1 MLVPLSWLK
10 DFVDIDM
17 EPKELEKKLFDCGF
31 EVEEC
36 WEVGKD
42 VSNVVVGEV
51 LTCEAIPDTHLHV
64 CTVNAGEHG
73 TFQVCCGADNVKAGG
88 KYPLALVGATV
99 IETEKDH
106 VTVIG
111 VATIKKGMLR
121 GYDSEG
127 MLCSGVELGVSED
140 MYPGAGYN
148 GLLVFPED
156 TEVGI
161 DVKPLLGLDDWIF
174 DVSITAN
181 RPDCQS
187 IYGLARE
194 VAAALDKP
202 LKEID
207 LSYTETDVENAGFS
221 VTVEDPDL
229 CPRYIGH
236 YVYDVKLGESPL
248 WMKRRLSMVG
258 NNAINN
264 IVDITNYIMRELGQP
279 MHAFDGNF
287 LEDNKIVVRRAKEG
301 EKIVTLDEN
310 EFELTTDNLVI
321 CDGKKPVALAGIMGG
336 LNSEIRDTT
345 TTVTFEAAKFMRD
358 NIRKSSRALGQ
369 SSDSSAAFAKG
380 VYEYTTVIAM
390 KRALHLIEQLGAGKV
405 SKTHVDV
412 NTGNSLEKKEMKA
425 SIKKVNGV
433 LGIEVPENEIKRILT
448 NLNFEPVI
456 NGDELTIKIP
466 AYREDME
473 DYPDISEELIRMYGY
488 DHVKPTFLTD
498 AGVTMGGRNLKQK
511 TELRIKRA
519 LCAQGAFEGMHY
531 SFFSPSDLDLLRF
544 PEDAPERN
552 VIRILNPINED
563 LSVMRS
569 TLAAQMIHAIA
580 RNQKKGTLE
589 GRIFE
594 LANRFVPKSLPL
606 TEYPEEKST
615 LCIGIFGD
623 GEDIFTLKGLAE
635 NVAGALHL
643 SFKYEPTTKTFLH
656 PYRAAKITCEGEEIG
671 YLGQIT
677 YEIQDD
683 TDMRIPAYICEID
696 LSVLEKWYGKT
707 PNYEPLPKF
716 PVVKRD
722 LALIMDKTV
731 TCGGVEEAIY
741 GSCKYV
747 TDVHLFDV
755 YEGLP
760 IPPTKKSMAFTIT
773 FTPKDEELKD
783 DAINGFVDK
792 MLRKLSFTMGIEIRS

>member
-1 MLVPLSWLK
+1 
-10 DFVDIDM
+10 
-17 EPKELEKKLFDCGF
+17 
-31 EVEEC
+31 
-36 WEVGKD
+36 
-42 VSNVVVGEV
+42 
-51 LTCEAIPDTHLHV
+51 
-64 CTVNAGEHG
+64 
-73 TFQVCCGADNVKAGG
+73 
-88 KYPLALVGATV
+88 
-99 IETEKDH
+99 
-106 VTVIG
+106 
-111 VATIKKGMLR
+111 
-121 GYDSEG
+121 

-148 GLLVFPED
+148 GLLVFPAD
-156 TEVGI
+156 TEVGA
-161 DVKPLLGLDDWIF
+161 DVKPLLGLDEWIF

-207 LSYTETDVENAGFS
+207 LSYTETDVENEGFS

-248 WMKRRLSMVG
+248 WMKRRLAMVG
-258 NNAINN
+258 NNSINN

-279 MHAFDGNF
+279 MHAFDGQF
-287 LEDNKIVVRRAKEG
+287 LEDNKIVVRRAKAG

-369 SSDSSAAFAKG
+369 SSDSSAAFSKG

-390 KRALHLIEQLGAGKV
+390 KRALHLIEELGAGKV

-433 LGIEVPENEIKRILT
+433 LGIEVPEDEIKRILT

-473 DYPDISEELIRMYGY
+473 NYPDIAEELIRMYGY
-488 DHVKPTFLTD
+488 DHVQPTFLKN
-498 AGVTMGGRNLKQK
+498 ANVTMGGRNLRQK

-519 LCAQGAFEGMHY
+519 LCSQGAFEGMHY

-544 PEDAPERN
+544 PEDAAERN
-552 VIRILNPINED
+552 AIRILNPINED
-563 LSVMRS
+563 LSLMRT

-589 GRIFE
+589 GRLFE
-594 LANRFVPKSLPL
+594 LGNRFIPKSLPL
-606 TEYPEEKST
+606 TEYPEEKAT

-635 NVAGALHL
+635 NVASALHI
-643 SFKYEPTTKTFLH
+643 SFRYEPTTKTFLH
-656 PYRAAKITCEGEEIG
+656 PYRAAKILCEGEEVG

-677 YEIQDD
+677 YEIQND

-696 LSVLEKWYGKT
+696 LSLLEKWYGKT
-707 PNYEPLPKF
+707 PTFQPLSKF
-716 PVVKRD
+716 ATVKRD

-731 TCGGVEEAIY
+731 TCGEVEDAIY
-741 GSCKYV
+741 GSCKFV
-747 TDVHLFDV
+747 TDVKLFDV
-755 YEGLP
+755 YEGMP
-760 IPPTKKSMAFTIT
+760 IPPTKKSMAYTIT
-773 FTPKDEELKD
+773 FTPKDEELTD
-783 DAINGFVDK
+783 DAISGYIVK
-792 MLRKLSFTMGIEIRS
+792 ILRKLQFTMGIEIRS

>member
-1 MLVPLSWLK
+1 M
-10 DFVDIDM
+10 
-17 EPKELEKKLFDCGF
+17 
-31 EVEEC
+31 
-36 WEVGKD
+36 
-42 VSNVVVGEV
+42 
-51 LTCEAIPDTHLHV
+51 
-64 CTVNAGEHG
+64 
-73 TFQVCCGADNVKAGG
+73 
-88 KYPLALVGATV
+88 
-99 IETEKDH
+99 
-106 VTVIG
+106 
-111 VATIKKGMLR
+111 
-121 GYDSEG
+121 
-127 MLCSGVELGVSED
+127 
-140 MYPGAGYN
+140 
-148 GLLVFPED
+148 VFPED

-207 LSYTETDVENAGFS
+207 LSYTETDVTNDGFS

-236 YVYDVKLGESPL
+236 YVYDVKLAESPL
-248 WMKRRLSMVG
+248 WMKRRLAMVG
-258 NNAINN
+258 NNSINN

-287 LEDNKIVVRRAKEG
+287 LEDNKIVVRRAKAG

-369 SSDSSAAFAKG
+369 SSDSSAAFSKG

-405 SKTHVDV
+405 SKTHVDI

-433 LGIEVPENEIKRILT
+433 LGIEVPEDEIKRILT
-448 NLNFEPVI
+448 NLNFEPAI

-473 DYPDISEELIRMYGY
+473 DYPDIAEELIRMYGY
-488 DHVKPTFLTD
+488 DHVKPTFLKD
-498 AGVTMGGRNLKQK
+498 AGVTMGGRNLRQK
-511 TELRIKRA
+511 TELKLKRA
-519 LCAQGAFEGMHY
+519 LCAQGAFECMHY

-544 PEDAPERN
+544 AEDADERTA
-552 VIRILNPINED
+552 IKILNPINED
-563 LSVMRS
+563 LSLMRT

-589 GRIFE
+589 GRLFE
-594 LANRFVPKSLPL
+594 LGNRFIPKSLPL
-606 TEYPEEKST
+606 TDYPDEKAT
-615 LCIGIFGD
+615 LCIGIFGE

-635 NVAGALHL
+635 NVATALHV

-656 PYRAAKITCEGEEIG
+656 PYRAAKISCEGEEVG

-707 PNYEPLPKF
+707 PSFEPLPKF
-716 PVVKRD
+716 AVVKRD

-731 TCGGVEEAIY
+731 TCGEVEEAIY

-747 TDVHLFDV
+747 TDVKLFDV

-773 FTPKDEELKD
+773 FTPKDEELTFE
-783 DAINGFVDK
+783 AVNGYVDK

>member
-1 MLVPLSWLK
+1 MIGQVENITRFGL
-10 DFVDIDM
+10 FVKISTD
-17 EPKELEKKLFDCGF
+17 KLD
-31 EVEEC
+31 E
-36 WEVGKD
+36 
-42 VSNVVVGEV
+42 S
-51 LTCEAIPDTHLHV
+51 
-64 CTVNAGEHG
+64 
-73 TFQVCCGADNVKAGG
+73 
-88 KYPLALVGATV
+88 
-99 IETEKDH
+99 TEKLADKA
-106 VTVIG
+106 VSKNRGLLRWSQIPKNVPKVQIGDLIG
-111 VATIKKGMLR
+111 VEISNIHEDGR
-121 GYDSEG
+121 
-127 MLCSGVELGVSED
+127 VEFYS
-140 MYPGAGYN
+140 N

-207 LSYTETDVENAGFS
+207 LSYTETDVTNDGFS

-236 YVYDVKLGESPL
+236 YVYDVKLAESPL
-248 WMKRRLSMVG
+248 WMKRRLAMVG
-258 NNAINN
+258 NNSINN

-287 LEDNKIVVRRAKEG
+287 LEDNKIVVRRAKAG

-369 SSDSSAAFAKG
+369 SSDSSAAFSKG

-405 SKTHVDV
+405 SKTHVDI

-433 LGIEVPENEIKRILT
+433 LGIEVPEDEIKRILT
-448 NLNFEPVI
+448 NLNFEPAI

-473 DYPDISEELIRMYGY
+473 DYPDIAEELIRMYGY
-488 DHVKPTFLTD
+488 DHVKPTFLKD
-498 AGVTMGGRNLKQK
+498 AGVTMGGRNLRQK
-511 TELRIKRA
+511 TELKLKRA
-519 LCAQGAFEGMHY
+519 LCAQGAFECMHY

-544 PEDAPERN
+544 AEDADERTA
-552 VIRILNPINED
+552 IKILNPINED
-563 LSVMRS
+563 LSLMRT

-589 GRIFE
+589 GRLFE
-594 LANRFVPKSLPL
+594 LGNRFIPKSLPL
-606 TEYPEEKST
+606 TDYPDEKAT
-615 LCIGIFGD
+615 LCIGIFGE

-635 NVAGALHL
+635 NVATALHV

-656 PYRAAKITCEGEEIG
+656 PYRAAKISCEGEEVG

-707 PNYEPLPKF
+707 PSFEPLPKF
-716 PVVKRD
+716 AVVKRD

-731 TCGGVEEAIY
+731 TCGEVEEAIY

-747 TDVHLFDV
+747 TDVKLFDV

-773 FTPKDEELKD
+773 FTPKDEELTFE
-783 DAINGFVDK
+783 AVNGYVDK

>member
-1 MLVPLSWLK
+1 
-10 DFVDIDM
+10 
-17 EPKELEKKLFDCGF
+17 
-31 EVEEC
+31 
-36 WEVGKD
+36 
-42 VSNVVVGEV
+42 
-51 LTCEAIPDTHLHV
+51 
-64 CTVNAGEHG
+64 
-73 TFQVCCGADNVKAGG
+73 
-88 KYPLALVGATV
+88 
-99 IETEKDH
+99 
-106 VTVIG
+106 
-111 VATIKKGMLR
+111 
-121 GYDSEG
+121 
-127 MLCSGVELGVSED
+127 
-140 MYPGAGYN
+140 
-148 GLLVFPED
+148 
-156 TEVGI
+156 
-161 DVKPLLGLDDWIF
+161 
-174 DVSITAN
+174 
-181 RPDCQS
+181 
-187 IYGLARE
+187 
-194 VAAALDKP
+194 
-202 LKEID
+202 
-207 LSYTETDVENAGFS
+207 
-221 VTVEDPDL
+221 
-229 CPRYIGH
+229 
-236 YVYDVKLGESPL
+236 
-248 WMKRRLSMVG
+248 MVG
-258 NNAINN
+258 NNSINN

-287 LEDNKIVVRRAKEG
+287 LEDNKIVVRRAKAG

-369 SSDSSAAFAKG
+369 SSDSSAAFSKG

-405 SKTHVDV
+405 SKTHVDI

-433 LGIEVPENEIKRILT
+433 LGIEVPEDEIKRILT
-448 NLNFEPVI
+448 NLNFEPAI

-473 DYPDISEELIRMYGY
+473 DYPDIAEELIRMYGY
-488 DHVKPTFLTD
+488 DHVKPTFLKD
-498 AGVTMGGRNLKQK
+498 AGVTMGGRNLRQK
-511 TELRIKRA
+511 TELKLKRA
-519 LCAQGAFEGMHY
+519 LCAQGAFECMHY

-544 PEDAPERN
+544 AEDADERTA
-552 VIRILNPINED
+552 IKILNPINED
-563 LSVMRS
+563 LSLMRT

-589 GRIFE
+589 GRLFE
-594 LANRFVPKSLPL
+594 LGNRFIPKSLPL
-606 TEYPEEKST
+606 TDYPDEKAT
-615 LCIGIFGD
+615 LCIGIFGE

-635 NVAGALHL
+635 NVATALHV

-656 PYRAAKITCEGEEIG
+656 PYRAAKISCEGEEVG

-707 PNYEPLPKF
+707 PSFEPLPKF
-716 PVVKRD
+716 AVVKRD

-731 TCGGVEEAIY
+731 TCGEVEEAIY

-747 TDVHLFDV
+747 TDVKLFDV

-773 FTPKDEELKD
+773 FTPKDEELTFE
-783 DAINGFVDK
+783 AVNGYVDK

>member
-1 MLVPLSWLK
+1 
-10 DFVDIDM
+10 
-17 EPKELEKKLFDCGF
+17 
-31 EVEEC
+31 
-36 WEVGKD
+36 
-42 VSNVVVGEV
+42 
-51 LTCEAIPDTHLHV
+51 
-64 CTVNAGEHG
+64 
-73 TFQVCCGADNVKAGG
+73 
-88 KYPLALVGATV
+88 
-99 IETEKDH
+99 
-106 VTVIG
+106 
-111 VATIKKGMLR
+111 
-121 GYDSEG
+121 
-127 MLCSGVELGVSED
+127 MLCSGVELGVTED

-156 TEVGI
+156 TEVGA
-161 DVKPLLGLDDWIF
+161 DVKPILGLDEWIF

-207 LSYTETDVENAGFS
+207 LSYTETDVENEGFS

-236 YVYDVKLGESPL
+236 YVYDVKLGQSPL
-248 WMKRRLSMVG
+248 WMRRRLAMVG
-258 NNAINN
+258 NNSINN

-279 MHAFDGNF
+279 MHAFDGQF
-287 LEDNKIVVRRAKEG
+287 LEGNKIVVRRAKAG

-321 CDGKKPVALAGIMGG
+321 CDGAKPVALAGIMGG

-369 SSDSSAAFAKG
+369 SSDSSAAFSKG

-390 KRALHLIEQLGAGKV
+390 KRALHLIEELGAGKV

-412 NTGNSLEKKEMKA
+412 NTGNSLEKKIMKA
-425 SIKKVNGV
+425 SIRKVNGV

-448 NLNFEPVI
+448 NLKFEPEI
-456 NGDELTIKIP
+456 NGDELIIKIP

-473 DYPDISEELIRMYGY
+473 DYPDIAEELIRMYGY
-488 DHVKPTFLTD
+488 DHVEPTFLKS
-498 AGVTMGGRNLKQK
+498 ANVTMGGRDLKQK
-511 TELRIKRA
+511 TELKIKRA
-519 LCAQGAFEGMHY
+519 LCAQGAFECMHY
-531 SFFSPSDLDLLRF
+531 SFFSPGDLDLLRF
-544 PEDAPERN
+544 EEDAEERK

-563 LSVMRS
+563 LSIMRS
-569 TLAAQMIHAIA
+569 TLAAQMIHASA
-580 RNQKKGTLE
+580 RNQKKGNLE
-589 GRIFE
+589 GRLFE

-606 TEYPEEKST
+606 EEYPEEKAT
-615 LCIGIFGD
+615 LCIGVFGE
-623 GEDIFTLKGLAE
+623 GEDIFTLKGLTE
-635 NVAGALHL
+635 NVAAALNL

-677 YEIQDD
+677 YEIQDE
-683 TDMRIPAYICEID
+683 TDMRIPAYVCEID
-696 LSVLEKWYGKT
+696 LSVLCKWYGKT
-707 PNYEPLPKF
+707 PVFEPLSKF
-716 PVVKRD
+716 PIVKRD

-731 TCGGVEEAIY
+731 TCGEVEDAIY

-747 TDVHLFDV
+747 TDVKLFDV

-773 FTPKDEELKD
+773 FTPKDEELTY
-783 DAINGFVDK
+783 DAVSGFVDK